1 MTQHRLLVYL
11 TETITLEKIYQEIRA
26 LHDKIESLERLI
38 LPMEDLDPEE
48 LSELSL
54 LKEESE
60 RDRVPWMEIKNKVE
74 ELIK

>member
-1 MTQHRLLVYL
+1 MVYL